1 MNTALNSNQQKYFAQ
16 AKLHQKDHHCGAYP
30 YEDVAYLID
39 IIKSLKLNKILEV
52 GTGIGFTAFCMTDIS
67 KDILVDT
74 IDQDAEHLQ
83 IAKNM
88 WTEFGVVQ
96 QIRSLSDKAEV
107 ILPTLSPPYD
117 LIFFDAYAPQM
128 KFYQHFVRLLK
139 QGGILYSA
147 NLYLKDPTGGRYLK
161 NLMNTYRWETKLF
174 ADTAISIKH

>member
-1 MNTALNSNQQKYFAQ
+1 MSSSKNTYFKYAVS
-16 AKLHQKDHHCGAYP
+16 HQKDHHCGAYP
-30 YEDVAYLID
+30 YQDVEHLID
-39 IIKSLKLNKILEV
+39 LVRSLKLKKILEV
-52 GTGIGFTAFCMTDIS
+52 GTGIGYTAYCMAQISTDVQI
-67 KDILVDT
+67 DT
-74 IDQDAEHLQ
+74 IDQDVEHLQ
-83 IAKNM
+83 IAKTL
-88 WTEFGVVQ
+88 WEEHGVYN

-107 ILPTLSPPYD
+107 ILTTLSPPYD